1 MSQLTITTRN
11 VATGPILAITG
22 DLDYDSAPRL
32 RETVN
37 KLTLTRGQVLT
48 LDLAGLEYCDSSGL
62 TVILTA
68 RNLATEQDADIA
80 LAAIP
85 DNVARILSIT
95 GLDRVFTIHPG
106 ASTANAPRSA
116 AS

>member
-1 MSQLTITTRN
+1 MSQLTITTRTI
-11 VATGPILAITG
+11 ATGPILELTG

-37 KLTLTRGQVLT
+37 ELTLTRGQVLT
-48 LDLAGLEYCDSSGL
+48 LDLASLEYCDSSGL
-62 TVILTA
+62 TVILAA
-68 RNLATEQDADIA
+68 RNLATEQGADVT

-95 GLDRVFTIHPG
+95 GLDRVFTIHPD
-106 ASTANAPRSA
+106 ASTATA